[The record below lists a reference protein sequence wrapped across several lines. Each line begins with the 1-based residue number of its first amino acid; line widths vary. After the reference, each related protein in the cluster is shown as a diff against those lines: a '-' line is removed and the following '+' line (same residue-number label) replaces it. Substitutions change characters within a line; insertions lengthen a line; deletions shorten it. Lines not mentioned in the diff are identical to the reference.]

1 MSEEILRIV
10 IALIA
15 VLGMIG
21 GAAMLARRMGFTT
34 PGASL
39 GGKKRLALVE
49 TMTLDARRRIA
60 IIKCDDTEHLIILS
74 ASSETVIASDI
85 DGAPQNV
92 EDAESPTT
100 QEASFPSLSEFTK
113 KLRPTSAKNA
123 A

>member
-21 GAAMLARRMGFTT
+21 GGAMLARRMGFTT

-49 TMTLDARRRIA
+49 TMTLDARRRVA
-60 IIKCDDTEHLIILS
+60 IIKCDETEHLIILS
-74 ASSETVIASDI
+74 ANSETLIASDI
-85 DGAPQNV
+85 EGAPQSL
-92 EDAESPTT
+92 EDTENSIA
-100 QEASFPSLSEFTK
+100 QEVSFPSLSEFAK
-113 KLRPTSAKNA
+113 KLRPTAKDA